1 MLHTLLSLAVLI
13 TSQAAAFAQGQTP
26 TTTRPPAP
34 SQFSATYRVGSSDV
48 LGIKVF
54 GEEELSNK
62 YTVDTDGSIT
72 FPLIGRFHVGG
83 KTTREIEEGL
93 TKALVPDWLKRGQV
107 SVEIAQY
114 RPYYILGEVKKS
126 GEYPYRHGLPVPDTV
141 ASAGGFTYRANESKV
156 YLRRA
161 GAGREEILPLDAPV
175 PVFPGDNI
183 RIPERYF

>member
-13 TSQAAAFAQGQTP
+13 TSQAAAFVQGQTP

-34 SQFSATYRVGSSDV
+34 PQFTATYRVGPSDV

-72 FPLIGRFHVGG
+72 FPLIGRFHVGA

-93 TKALVPDWLKRGQV
+93 TKGPGARLAQARAGLGRDRAVPQPLDL
-107 SVEIAQY
+107 
-114 RPYYILGEVKKS
+114 
-126 GEYPYRHGLPVPDTV
+126 RHG
-141 ASAGGFTYRANESKV
+141 
-156 YLRRA
+156 
-161 GAGREEILPLDAPV
+161 
-175 PVFPGDNI
+175 
-183 RIPERYF
+183 